1 MPMPMPSSTFARS
14 PMRSSCSPIPKSGE
28 RTTPGEVAVA
38 RAPARRPRRTSGCA
52 SPESISAAY
61 SASRSPDVDGR
72 CCRIHRKPK
81 PLRPHRSACAAA
93 VELPRPGG
101 PVVQVAHV
109 VAPSHAA
116 QDRVVVMRFEDATV
130 LVVADGSGGMSGG
143 AEAAEDALREI
154 LKAARTNGLL
164 EQASWISVLADAD
177 DQLSRRTGQ
186 RAVVAAALIGDRIV
200 GASAG
205 DCGAWL
211 VGVN

>member
-1 MPMPMPSSTFARS
+1 
-14 PMRSSCSPIPKSGE
+14 
-28 RTTPGEVAVA
+28 
-38 RAPARRPRRTSGCA
+38 
-52 SPESISAAY
+52 
-61 SASRSPDVDGR
+61 
-72 CCRIHRKPK
+72 
-81 PLRPHRSACAAA
+81 
-93 VELPRPGG
+93 
-101 PVVQVAHV
+101 
-109 VAPSHAA
+109 
-116 QDRVVVMRFEDATV
+116 VMRFEDATV

-186 RAVVAAALIGDRIV
+186 CAVVAAALIGDRIV

-211 VGVN
+211 VGVNGIDDLTAARARSRARSSTTPHIGPRAPRFVAHSMSMMFRHDPGPLALGREYLKPC